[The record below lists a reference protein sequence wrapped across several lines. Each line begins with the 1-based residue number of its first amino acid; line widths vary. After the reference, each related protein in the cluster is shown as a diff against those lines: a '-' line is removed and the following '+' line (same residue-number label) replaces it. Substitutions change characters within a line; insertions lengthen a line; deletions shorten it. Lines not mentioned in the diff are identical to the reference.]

1 MTDSYKV
8 SVNENYDFQLTT
20 KDIKDL
26 DLASNSDK
34 ETHLLFGQ
42 KSYKIE
48 VLETKFNKKQYAIK
62 INGSIYTVEIESALD
77 QLIEK
82 MGLSLGNDSFDDEL
96 LAPMPGIILEVNVSE
111 GDVVEKGDHL
121 CVLEAMKMEN
131 TLNAPRDGKIKAL
144 HIAKGDTVDKGKL
157 LIEFE
162 THD

>member
-8 SVNENYDFQLTT
+8 SVNENYDFQLTAEDT
-20 KDIKDL
+20 QEL
-26 DLASNSDK
+26 DLASSSK
-34 ETHLLFGQ
+34 GITHLLFNQ
-42 KSYKIE
+42 RSYQIE
-48 VLETKFNKKQYAIK
+48 ISETRIDKKQYSIK
-62 INGSIYTVEIESALD
+62 INGSIYEVDIESALD

-111 GDVVEKGDHL
+111 GDLVEKGQHL

-131 TLNAPRDGKIKAL
+131 TLSAPRDGTIKVL
-144 HIAKGDTVDKGKL
+144 HIVKGDTVDKGKL
-157 LIEFE
+157 LIEFD